1 MLNEKFEFLIVL
13 VEFLMN
19 QLFEGY
25 IQDLYINLLSTI
37 GFKISWRSSSMNPGP
52 QKNPKDHKITIWHDM
67 IMKHN
72 LRFKTSFCLL
82 NI

>member
-37 GFKISWRSSSMNPGP
+37 GFKILWRDSSMNPGP
-52 QKNPKDHKITIWHDM
+52 QKIQKTTELPYDMAWSWSIT
-67 IMKHN
+67 
-72 LRFKTSFCLL
+72 
-82 NI
+82 